1 MRLRHRVPMVFSL
14 SMLDVFCCALGC
26 VTLLWLVN
34 QREAMLRARDASGLS
49 TTLAATQSN
58 LAQVTSD
65 FDAARIERARLDAAL
80 RRLRSELQAASA
92 RADELTKDLTAA
104 TRKSDDTAD
113 RLAKANSSI
122 AVLTREADAARD
134 QVTDLES
141 KLKDEEAKF
150 VTAGRRADALS
161 EKLKDAQ
168 AANAR
173 LRSENEAIP
182 GLRASAG
189 ETGDKLAAS
198 ESRVRSLEQELETA
212 RRAFGGVD
220 AEKKDLATRLAKAQL
235 AVENRFEGIALGG
248 KRVVFLVD
256 MSGSMELVDSNTV
269 APTKWN
275 AVRETLVKL
284 VRSLPDLEKFQ
295 IILFSDQI
303 LYPLGSDA
311 RWLDPDPKM
320 VERIQAALVAVK
332 PKGNTNM
339 YQALDAAFRFRP
351 AGLDTIYLLSDGL
364 PNIGE
369 GLTADAAARM
379 TEPQRSEALARVIR
393 GVLRTTW
400 NPALPGR
407 PRVRVHSVGFFYESP
422 DVGAFLW
429 ALSREN
435 DGSFVGMSK
444 P

>member
-49 TTLAATQSN
+49 TSLESTRSN

-65 FDAARIERARLDAAL
+65 FEAARIERARLEAL
-80 RRLRSELQAASA
+80 LHRLRSELEAASA
-92 RADELTKDLTAA
+92 RAEELTKDLTAA
-104 TRKSDDTAD
+104 TQKSDDTAD

-122 AVLTREADAARD
+122 AVLTREATAARD
-134 QVTDLES
+134 QLSELQS

-150 VTAGRRADALS
+150 VAADRRARDLS
-161 EKLKDAQ
+161 DKLKDAQ

-182 GLRASAG
+182 GLRASAD

-198 ESRVRSLEQELETA
+198 ESRVRSLEQELDAA
-212 RRAFGGVD
+212 RRAFGGID
-220 AEKKDLATRLAKAQL
+220 AEKKDLANRLAKAQL
-235 AVENRFEGIALGG
+235 AVENRFEGIALSG
-248 KRVVFLVD
+248 KRVAFLVD
-256 MSGSMELVDSNTV
+256 MSGSMELTDGNTL

-275 AVRETLVKL
+275 AVRDTLVKIF
-284 VRSLPDLEKFQ
+284 RSLPDLEKYQ
-295 IILFSDQI
+295 VILFSDQI
-303 LYPLGSDA
+303 SYPLGNDG
-311 RWLDPDPKM
+311 RWLEPDPKAA
-320 VERIQAALVAVK
+320 ERISAALSAVK
-332 PKGNTNM
+332 PRGNTNM
-339 YQALDAAFRFRP
+339 YQALDAAFRLRP

-364 PNIGE
+364 PNVGE
-369 GLTADAAARM
+369 GLAADAAARM
-379 TEPQRSEALARVIR
+379 TEPQRSEVLARTIR
-393 GVLRTTW
+393 TVLRSTW
-400 NPALPGR
+400 NPAVPGR
-407 PRVRVHSVGFFYESP
+407 PRIRINSVGFFYESP